1 MAQVWTDHPQ
11 PTHFTPLDLAY
22 QHELS
27 MMYGGYNVRGPFFYP
42 QSPYGMG
49 GLGDPAFGQAACA
62 PPFQVQPGPFGSFTC
77 VCPPDMYT
85 VNDPI
90 AGRSCVSSCPPG
102 TIGPG
107 GPGSACVADPNLV
120 PPGMQINLQTGQVSG
135 VGTPG
140 TPTGPSG
147 NLTPSAA
154 PTQAPNSQ
162 PGIVPMNA
170 LPLNNQIPP
179 LPNGGIPPAPQGMT
193 SDSSSG
199 PNTILGM
206 SPTVLAVVGIG
217 TLLLFTQG
225 GKH

>member
-1 MAQVWTDHPQ
+1 MAHLWTDHPQ

-42 QSPYGMG
+42 KSPYGMG
-49 GLGDPAFGQAACA
+49 GLGAPAFGQPGCA
-62 PPFQVQPGPFGSFTC
+62 PPFQVQSGPAGTFTC
-77 VCPPDMYT
+77 VCPDNMYT

-90 AGRSCVSSCPPG
+90 NGRSCVSSCPPG
-102 TIGPG
+102 TLGPG
-107 GPGSACVADPNLV
+107 GPGSMCVADPSYV
-120 PPGMQINLQTGQVSG
+120 PPGSQINLQTGAITP
-135 VGTPG
+135 VGTPIA
-140 TPTGPSG
+140 

-154 PTQAPNSQ
+154 PTQAPRFQ

-170 LPLNNQIPP
+170 MPLNNQIPP

-217 TLLLFTQG
+217 ALLLFTQG